1 MKLDKWSLLQ
11 VILTLTI
18 LVNSIGF
25 VVFHIITGNVLNGAR
40 VINITLLAVQ
50 FTALIL
56 EHLEY
61 REFVK
66 QQKKRIDEISKQIDK
81 HIPRID

>member
-25 VVFHIITGNVLNGAR
+25 VVFHIITGR